1 MPELPEVETVT
12 RGLAAVMEGAVIAQV
27 ELRRADL
34 RFPFPQGFAE
44 RLSGQRIDA
53 LGRRAKYIVGHL
65 SGGDVLLMHLGM
77 SGRFVIC
84 EGAGADAPGRFHHS
98 AHAPSGEDDPH
109 AHVLFTL
116 DSGTRVIYCDPR
128 RFGMMDLFPRAGL
141 PDHKLL
147 RSIGIEP
154 LGNELSGTFLNAAF
168 RGKRTP
174 VKAALLDQ
182 GIVAG
187 IGNIYACEALFRSGI
202 SPRRL
207 AGSLTSARGTTA
219 RTERLADA
227 VREVLRDAIAAGGS
241 TLRDYVR
248 TDGELGYFQHAFQVY
263 DREGEACARQGCGGT
278 VARIVQSGR
287 STFYCPAC
295 QR

>member
-12 RGLAAVMEGAVIAQV
+12 RGLARVMEGAVFEKV

-34 RFPFPQGFAE
+34 RFPFPPGFAT
-44 RLSGQRIDA
+44 RLAGQRIDA
-53 LGRRAKYIVGHL
+53 LSRRAKYIVGHL

-84 EGAGADAPGRFHHS
+84 ESDRTGAPGRFHHS
-98 AHAPSGEDDPH
+98 AGAPSGADDPH
-109 AHVLFTL
+109 AHVVFTL
-116 DSGTRVIYCDPR
+116 DNGTTVIYCDPR
-128 RFGMMDLFPRAGL
+128 RFGMMDLFPRAAM

-154 LGNELSGTFLNAAF
+154 LGNELSGGFLNDAF

-187 IGNIYACEALFRSGI
+187 IGNIYACEALFRAGI

-207 AGSLTSARGTTA
+207 AHSLTSARHSTG
-219 RTERLADA
+219 RTERLAEA
-227 VREVLRDAIAAGGS
+227 VREVLKDAIAAGGS
-241 TLRDYVR
+241 TLRDYVQ

-263 DREGEACARQGCGGT
+263 DREGSACARAGCGGT